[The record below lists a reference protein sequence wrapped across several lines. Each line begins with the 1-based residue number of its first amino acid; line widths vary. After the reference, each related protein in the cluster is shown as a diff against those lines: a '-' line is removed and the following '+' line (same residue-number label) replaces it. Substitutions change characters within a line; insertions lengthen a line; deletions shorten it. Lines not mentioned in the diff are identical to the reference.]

1 MRKKQPILIRNLILS
16 SIYGRLT
23 GPINSSFFNWF
34 MLVDRSLTLEK
45 NMNEMK
51 TIFDTWIIIYV
62 CAHTKKRENFT
73 QSINKTWHNFF
84 WQIVFYEI
92 KFRDLNHVQKK
103 AKEYENIIKKWIK
116 KPIRERFI
124 VYEGRE
130 KEDQFYALWTY
141 IMYDWFPIWII
152 NNEKLLKQEFSFSS
166 FLEILWKS

>member
-1 MRKKQPILIRNLILS
+1 MKKYERSENNICYMNNNL
-16 SIYGRLT
+16 YMCT
-23 GPINSSFFNWF
+23 
-34 MLVDRSLTLEK
+34 
-45 NMNEMK
+45 
-51 TIFDTWIIIYV
+51 
-62 CAHTKKRENFT
+62 HKKKENFT

-116 KPIRERFI
+116 KPIRKRFI

-152 NNEKLLKQEFSFSS
+152 NNEKLLKQEFSFS
-166 FLEILWKS
+166 FLSEILWKSLAAGKSCFR